1 MFSKP
6 LKNKLSFPDEIKLEL
21 RMLGDFEA
29 ACFYFT
35 GVCNVCARKS
45 CERCT
50 NMQHTTGSE
59 GNPAWCPR
67 LQPCLTQSLTF
78 WCLLL
83 RTPR

>member
-50 NMQHTTGSE
+50 NTQQRI
-59 GNPAWCPR
+59 PR
-67 LQPCLTQSLTF
+67 GRKVTLHGVLVF
-78 WCLLL
+78 NHV
-83 RTPR
+83 